1 MVNGSPPARSGKN
14 GGFLPFFE
22 FGTPVA
28 IPLMSTGWSGRRT
41 KIRETQSMTA
51 IEFASNKAFAAV
63 FAFGASALF
72 MAYAILPASP
82 VGLVA

>member
-1 MVNGSPPARSGKN
+1 
-14 GGFLPFFE
+14 
-22 FGTPVA
+22 
-28 IPLMSTGWSGRRT
+28 MSTGWSGRRT
-41 KIRETQSMTA
+41 KIRETQSMSA